1 MEDLAF
7 QPLSPVSFLERSA
20 LVYGDRPAV
29 VSEGRTFT
37 YAEHWERVRRLAGM
51 LHGFGLGDGERVAVL
66 APNTHVLLEAST
78 GVAAGGAVLV
88 ALNVRLQ
95 PREIAT
101 ILDHCEASMLIV
113 DRHLLGAARAAVEQA
128 GVSPHVVVAGADVD
142 GHDEY
147 NALLAASYPRLVP
160 VADERSLLSLN
171 YTSGTT
177 GTPKGVM
184 YHHRG
189 AYLQA
194 LAMAFHA
201 RLDLESRYLWTL
213 PMFHTNGWCFPW
225 AVTAAG
231 GVHVCLRSVVPDAVW
246 RKLCDESVTHFC
258 AAPTV
263 LTSLAAAE
271 QAAPLKRM
279 VRAMTGGA
287 PPSPSLLRRM
297 DELNIEVLHLYGL
310 TETFGPAV
318 LCDWRPEWNGGSPE
332 ERASRLARQG
342 VGNVIAQRVRV
353 VDEHGADV
361 PADGETLGQVAVRG
375 NNVMLGYYRDEEA
388 TGAAAPDGWFR
399 TGDLAVMHPDGY
411 VELRDR
417 LKDVIISGGENI
429 SSIEVENVLCQHPAV
444 QEAAVVGVPHDH
456 WGEVP
461 VGFVAMRAGATAK
474 EDELVAFVRERL
486 AHFKAPRSV
495 VVGELPKSST
505 GKIQKNVLRERARS
519 SSGGPDHAGPGEGTA
534 ARLPWADATG
544 R

>member
-1 MEDLAF
+1 MDDLSF
-7 QPLSPVSFLERSA
+7 QPLTPVSFLERSA
-20 LVYGDRPAV
+20 LVYADRPAV

-37 YAEHWERVRRLAGM
+37 YAEHWLRVRRLAGM
-51 LHGFGLGDGERVAVL
+51 LHDLGVTPGDRVAVL

-78 GVAAGGAVLV
+78 GVAAGGGVLV

-95 PREIAT
+95 PAEIAT
-101 ILDHCEASMLIV
+101 ILDHAEASALLV
-113 DRHLLGAARAAVEQA
+113 DRTLLDVGQAAVDAARVR
-128 GVSPHVVVAGADVD
+128 PRVVVAGAD
-142 GHDEY
+142 GGGRDEY
-147 NALLAASYPRLVP
+147 EDLLAAAHPRHVP
-160 VADERSLLSLN
+160 VEDERSLLSLN

-177 GTPKGVM
+177 GKPKGVM

-201 RLDLESRYLWTL
+201 RLDLGSTYLWTL

-231 GVHVCLRSVVPDAVW
+231 AVHLCLPAVVPDVVW
-246 RKLCDESVTHFC
+246 QKLRDEAVTHFC

-263 LTSLAAAE
+263 LTSLAASDRAT
-271 QAAPLKRM
+271 PLQRP

-287 PPSPSLLRRM
+287 PPSPALLRRM
-297 DELNIEVLHLYGL
+297 DELNIEVMHLYGL

-318 LCDWRPEWNGGSPE
+318 LCDWRPEWDTGSPE

-342 VGNVIAQRVRV
+342 VGNVIAERVRV
-353 VDEHGADV
+353 VDEAGEDV

-375 NNVMLGYYRDEEA
+375 NDVMLGYYRDEDA
-388 TGAAAPDGWFR
+388 THAAAPDGWFR
-399 TGDLAVMHPDGY
+399 TGDLGVMHPDGY

-417 LKDVIISGGENI
+417 LKDIIISGGENI

-444 QEAAVVGVPHDH
+444 EEAAVVGVQHDH

-461 VGFVAMRAGATAK
+461 VAFVTTRGSD
-474 EDELVAFVRERL
+474 EVDGDELIAFVRERL
-486 AHFKAPRSV
+486 AHFKAPKSV
-495 VVGELPKSST
+495 VLGDLPKTST
-505 GKIQKNVLRERARS
+505 GKIQKNVLRETARS
-519 SSGGPDHAGPGEGTA
+519 SSSP
-534 ARLPWADATG
+534 
-544 R
+544 